1 MLIKYCSVAHQ
12 TEDRKAH
19 RELCKAVQALS
30 GLHSGQSRTSASGPA
45 SASASASERSTGASS
60 DLQVPHVYPQSTST
74 ACKPDSSNETIMERV
89 TTGWYKGMAPAKQH
103 EWLVDCYRLRLDDYY
118 VKTGETRGLYAAA
131 ANGNAANAVD
141 DFLVVSSHSI
151 RNIP

>member
-45 SASASASERSTGASS
+45 SASGSASA
-60 DLQVPHVYPQSTST
+60 LHVPQVYPQST
-74 ACKPDSSNETIMERV
+74 ACKPDSSNESIMEHV
-89 TTGWYKGMAPAKQH
+89 TPGWHQGMAPAKQH

-131 ANGNAANAVD
+131 ANGNSDNAVD
-141 DFLVVSSHSI
+141 DFLVVSSHPI